1 MDVLTNHMF
10 GDIYRVTYQ
19 LVIKSIGDK
28 FYMIFS
34 LIIIIIVGMLASDK
48 KIVDF

>member
-1 MDVLTNHMF
+1 MF
-10 GDIYRVTYQ
+10 GDIYKVAYQ

-34 LIIIIIVGMLASDK
+34 LIIIIIVGILANGRLLISK
-48 KIVDF
+48 GHF

>member
-10 GDIYRVTYQ
+10 GDIYKVAYQ
-19 LVIKSIGDK
+19 LVIKSVGDK

-34 LIIIIIVGMLASDK
+34 LIVIIIVGILVSVRLL
-48 KIVDF
+48 IS